1 MLAHVVPNCSSV
13 AMSHCLLL
21 SHTASPQQSPCL
33 LQPGALQ
40 ALAVPREVWGASG
53 PSAGSIRTVCPSSR
67 IAGSCSICFGV
78 NHEFLEPQFP

>member
-13 AMSHCLLL
+13 ALSHCRLL

-53 PSAGSIRTVCPSSR
+53 PSAGSIQTVCPSSWL
-67 IAGSCSICFGV
+67 AGSCRICFGV